1 MMSRLF
7 FCPFPVGWCIWVYVG
22 LRVVTLSEAFGTVKA
37 CYAVDMAADDQIKD
51 CCRAC
56 VLCGSQNGGRC
67 ARYKAVLV
75 WAHVLRL
82 DLLV

>member
-1 MMSRLF
+1 MPLYF
-7 FCPFPVGWCIWVYVG
+7 FAPFPVGWCIWVYVG

-56 VLCGSQNGGRC
+56 
-67 ARYKAVLV
+67 ALV
-75 WAHVLRL
+75 WRSGG
-82 DLLV
+82 